1 MYVGTIDTSI
11 RVAERGM
18 SISRGAKEA
27 LDDKTATPELLVEPM
42 LEQTGEAL
50 KDIKDISNRFR
61 SIRIALFEVSYQDDV
76 IFVIFNDGYRRCRG
90 SIPVNPNRTLTHR
103 VRIW

>member
-1 MYVGTIDTSI
+1 M
-11 RVAERGM
+11 AERGM

-27 LDDKTATPELLVEPM
+27 LDDKTVIPEVFVEPM

-61 SIRIALFEVSYQDDV
+61 SIRIALFEVSSLDA
-76 IFVIFNDGYRRCRG
+76 FVSVAFDDGYRRCRG
-90 SIPVNPNRTLTHR
+90 SIPVNPHPML
-103 VRIW
+103 VRQVRNW